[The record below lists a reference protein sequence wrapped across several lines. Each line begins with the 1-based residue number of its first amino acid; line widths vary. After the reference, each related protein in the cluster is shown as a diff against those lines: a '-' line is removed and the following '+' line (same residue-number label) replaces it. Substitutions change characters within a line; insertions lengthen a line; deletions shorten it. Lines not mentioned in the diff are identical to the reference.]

1 MKEFN
6 EFEAIDNLFEIL
18 NPSTK
23 KTQTITELMQ
33 SVENAKKF
41 LKSIY
46 DKGFKDGVNQEKSKI
61 SKLN

>member
-6 EFEAIDNLFEIL
+6 EIETIDKLFEIL
-18 NPSTK
+18 NPNTDK
-23 KTQTITELMQ
+23 KPTITETMQ
-33 SVENAKKF
+33 TIENAKKF